1 MAAVPLVRFACVLLA
16 LLPASAFAG
25 NLGGTWRSPAG
36 TVSLKETADGVTGTL
51 LRPALACSALA
62 PGTQVVRG
70 QLLEGTFTG
79 EVRVCL
85 AGPKCTAKE
94 SWLSA
99 LLMADAKGQTLSGAI
114 ERGNASCH
122 AQVPGKGGISLRRVV
137 QGAKP
142 AADARS
148 KLDPA
153 AVAKAQALLEE
164 GQAQLQAGNP
174 EEARARFKEA
184 AGLAPLPEAFNGI
197 GVSHYFRHEYEPA
210 LDAYRQAIAADPDF
224 GDAYYNMACIYAVT
238 GRKELAFKF
247 LQMSAGNR
255 YHDFG
260 SIDDDPDLASLHG
273 DPRYAKLKRQAGRK
287 AK

>member
-1 MAAVPLVRFACVLLA
+1 MAAVPLVRFACVVLA
-16 LLPASAFAG
+16 LLPATALAG

-36 TVSLKETADGVTGTL
+36 TFSLKETADGLTGTL
-51 LRPALACSALA
+51 LQPAAGCAALA
-62 PGTQVVRG
+62 PGAQVVRG
-70 QLLEGTFTG
+70 QILEGTFSG

-99 LLMADAKGQTLSGAI
+99 LLLADAKGHSLSGAI

-122 AQVPGKGGISLRRVV
+122 AQVPGKGGISLRRVF

-142 AADARS
+142 APDVRT

-153 AVAKAQALLEE
+153 AVAKAQALLAE

-174 EEARARFKEA
+174 EEARERFKEA
-184 AGLAPLPEAFNGI
+184 AALAPLPEAFNGI

-210 LDAYRQAIAADPDF
+210 LEAYRQAIAADPDF

-247 LQMSAGNR
+247 LQMSAHNR

-260 SIDDDPDLASLHG
+260 SIDDDPDLASLHA
-273 DPRYAKLKRQAGRK
+273 DPRYAKLKQQGRHNK
-287 AK
+287 K